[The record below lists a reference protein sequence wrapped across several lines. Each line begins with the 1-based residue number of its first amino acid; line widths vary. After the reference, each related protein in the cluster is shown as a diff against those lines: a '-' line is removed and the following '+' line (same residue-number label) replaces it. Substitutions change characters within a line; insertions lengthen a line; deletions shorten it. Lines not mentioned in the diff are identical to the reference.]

1 MKETYE
7 AVCED
12 GRLEWLER
20 PPHPGRCRV
29 LVTVLEELP
38 RHSFEEVQRVLDE
51 TRGTWGTGTSLDEV
65 DRDVEAMRETWNR
78 PWYEE

>member
-1 MKETYE
+1 MMETYE
-7 AVCED
+7 AVYED
-12 GRLEWLER
+12 GRLEWLET
-20 PPHPGRCRV
+20 PPLPGRCRV

-38 RHSFEEVQRVLDE
+38 QHSPEEVQQVLDE

-65 DRDVEAMRETWNR
+65 DRDIEAMRETWNR

>member
-7 AVCED
+7 AVYED

-65 DRDVEAMRETWNR
+65 DRDVEAMREMWNR

>member
-1 MKETYE
+1 MLETYE
-7 AVCED
+7 AVYED

-20 PPHPGRCRV
+20 PPHQGRRRV

-38 RHSFEEVQRVLDE
+38 RPSAEEVQRVLDE
-51 TRGTWGTGTSLDEV
+51 TRGAWGTGKSLNEI
-65 DRDVEAMRETWNR
+65 DRDIESMRETWDR

>member
-1 MKETYE
+1 MKKTYE
-7 AVCED
+7 AVYEE

-20 PPHPGRCRV
+20 RPHSGRCRV

-38 RHSFEEVQRVLDE
+38 QHSPEEVQQVLDE
-51 TRGTWGTGTSLDEV
+51 TRGTWGTGTSPDEV
-65 DRDVEAMRETWNR
+65 DRDIEAMRETWNR